1 MEFARSKSEARKEG
15 LTGIGF
21 KDVAALDP
29 ILGEVLEVVEV
40 GHPHHR
46 LRLDLMN
53 SMAAPRPP
61 GHPHRQQGP
70 RQCPAVFERCAN
82 CEGLFE
88 RERQKLRGPLCQKC

>member
-40 GHPHHR
+40 GQTQC
-46 LRLDLMN
+46 LRLELII
-53 SMAAPRPP
+53 MANPAP
-61 GHPHRQQGP
+61 
-70 RQCPAVFERCAN
+70 
-82 CEGLFE
+82 
-88 RERQKLRGPLCQKC
+88 